1 MPSKFDDPDP
11 LHMSGLDPLEIKQA
25 VDAKNAPK
33 KKAPTPAQEIEIA
46 KEARL
51 SAKESRL
58 ANPTSAAKHHEPPS
72 EADAQAARTKM
83 LDKLMA
89 YKERFPALKSRNKT
103 LKTTEEIADELHYVE
118 LQLGSAT
125 DHSYAGKL
133 FVLAMGG
140 IEQLNNMYNP
150 LNLNLHG
157 LSGAAQQNLPELQPL
172 LDELAIKYG
181 GTMYMPVEYRLC
193 LAVGSLVYT
202 VHVCNTDPR
211 AAQAIHK
218 AHVASKEHADL

>member
-1 MPSKFDDPDP
+1 MPVKIEDPDP
-11 LHMSGLDPLEIKQA
+11 LFMSGLDPLEIKQSI
-25 VDAKNAPK
+25 DAKKEPK
-33 KKAPTPAQEIEIA
+33 KKAPTPAQEIELA

-58 ANPTSAAKHHEPPS
+58 ATGPSKPAAPEPPPPTP
-72 EADAQAARTKM
+72 EMDKTKM
-83 LDKLMA
+83 LDRLMA

-103 LKTTEEIADELHYVE
+103 LKTAEEIADELHYVE